1 MKLLVRPSLLRGEIA
16 VTGSKSHTIRGIAA
30 ALAANGTSV
39 LVAPLESADTR
50 STLEAARLLGAK
62 VREHD
67 DVWEITGTGGV
78 FTDPGRTLD
87 LGNSGTG
94 MRMLTGLCAKQSFP
108 IRFDGDE
115 SLRTRLMAGLFDAL
129 APLGCRIESADG
141 KCPFTVEGPLSGG
154 ATRVDGTTSQFLTS
168 LLFLLPTLAEDST
181 VDLDF
186 LNEKPYI
193 GITGSRG
200 SIRSASAMR
209 RVTTCC
215 TGGFRAGS
223 RFRRSAG
230 SSLPIFQRRRFRFS
244 RRRWRATAS

>member
-193 GITGSRG
+193 GITLAWLDSFGIRYEKSDDMLHWRIPG
-200 SIRSASAMR
+200 GQSIPA
-209 RVTTCC
+209 
-215 TGGFRAGS
+215 FRKVIPAD
-223 RFRRSAG
+223 F
-230 SSLPIFQRRRFRFS
+230 
-244 RRRWRATAS
+244 